1 MEKQQGA
8 IKFNCTLL
16 FRLIAP
22 LYFAIYQLFKSIS
35 AIGAIK
41 IRKKTPGGESLV
53 QPTTFQPTGEL
64 LLFLRDVYIGNI
76 ARAF

>member
-1 MEKQQGA
+1 MVVERQQGA

-22 LYFAIYQLFKSIS
+22 LYFIIYQPFKPIS

-41 IRKKTPGGESLV
+41 IRKKTLGRER
-53 QPTTFQPTGEL
+53 E
-64 LLFLRDVYIGNI
+64 IE
-76 ARAF
+76 

>member
-1 MEKQQGA
+1 VKVEKQQGA

-22 LYFAIYQLFKSIS
+22 LYFVVYQLFKSIS

-41 IRKKTPGGESLV
+41 IRKKTPGG
-53 QPTTFQPTGEL
+53 G
-64 LLFLRDVYIGNI
+64 FLSSTYDIS
-76 ARAF
+76 ADW

>member
-22 LYFAIYQLFKSIS
+22 LYSTVYQPIKSIS

-41 IRKKTPGGESLV
+41 IRKKTLGERQSEMDWESI
-53 QPTTFQPTGEL
+53 QTCQKTYKIT
-64 LLFLRDVYIGNI
+64 
-76 ARAF
+76 

>member
-1 MEKQQGA
+1 VEVEKQQGA

-22 LYFAIYQLFKSIS
+22 LYFAVCQLLKSIS

-41 IRKKTPGGESLV
+41 IRKKTPGGGIFSS
-53 QPTTFQPTGEL
+53 TCDISAGW
-64 LLFLRDVYIGNI
+64 
-76 ARAF
+76 